1 MSAIEDIAR
10 ALQSAPP
17 RPAME
22 FSPNILERVQQRLRR
37 QGPVCFEGDIPQFVE
52 RAMEQLH
59 GSIYSSALRARMDGW
74 AQQANSYVF
83 LREGEPHAVLLYQL
97 RGRTLT
103 VRNEVFTIGAHDI
116 ALFADHMLA
125 RYPQIGVIRMHSI
138 DTDLALLR
146 MPMLKVQTKEDIV
159 VDLPDDQQSY
169 WSSLGK
175 TTRQNIKYY
184 RNKLTREQGEFTL
197 LIEQGENITRE
208 AFDAVA
214 QLNRCRMQSK
224 GKQYIG
230 TDDSLEQTWRFTRQ
244 TGMVLRLMVQG
255 RVVAGA
261 ICLRAGDNW
270 HLDTIAHDP
279 ELNNYRLGTLCCFL
293 TIEECIKRGGREF
306 HFLWGQYD
314 YKYRFLGKERKLYDL
329 AIYRSR
335 SNMAL
340 LPQAMLAA
348 WSQRAKRR
356 ARDWLAYRA

>member
-17 RPAME
+17 RPAMA
-22 FSPNILERVQQRLRR
+22 FSPNLFERVQQGLRR
-37 QGPVCFEGDIPQFVE
+37 QGPVCFEGDIPKFVE
-52 RAMEQLH
+52 HAMEKLH

-83 LREGEPHAVLLYQL
+83 LREGEPQTVMLYQL

-116 ALFADHMLA
+116 ALFAEHMLT
-125 RYPQIGVIRMHSI
+125 RYPKVGVIRMHSI

-146 MPMLKVQTKEDIV
+146 MPMLKVQAKEDIV
-159 VDLPDDQQSY
+159 VDLPGDSQSY

-184 RNKLTREQGEFTL
+184 RNKLTREQGDFTL
-197 LIEQGENITRE
+197 LIEEGANITRE

-214 QLNRCRMQSK
+214 QLNRARMQSK
-224 GKQYIG
+224 GKQYFNSV
-230 TDDSLEQTWRFTRQ
+230 DNLEQTWRFTRQ
-244 TGMVLRLMVQG
+244 TGMVLRLMVGG
-255 RVVAGA
+255 RAVAGA

-279 ELNNYRLGTLCCFL
+279 ALNGYRLGTLCCYL
-293 TIEECIKRGGREF
+293 TIEECIRRGGREF

-340 LPQAMLAA
+340 QPQAMLAT
-348 WSQRAKRR
+348 WSQRARSR
-356 ARDWLAYRA
+356 ARSWLASRA